1 MKELALPVS
10 PPPEELQSHKMPDH
24 LYNEKFRTFILYFIL
39 TMPPKQTTDVQKA
52 NIAKARETMEHPE
65 TQSDLASALAVSQ
78 QNLANAK
85 TQVTSLELA
94 VENLQATCASPLK
107 DLDAA
112 NSKITDLNV
121 ALQAEHDH
129 SKDVY
134 QHLRTECCAW
144 QHSDKQK
151 EVLARTI
158 AVLRETTET
167 QLQKQKELEKS
178 VASTESEIKQVELS
192 NSKLQA
198 ELLSNVQ
205 LFDLA
210 LSRELLS
217 SSQAALRGSKS
228 EVYNLK

>member
-1 MKELALPVS
+1 M
-10 PPPEELQSHKMPDH
+10 
-24 LYNEKFRTFILYFIL
+24 
-39 TMPPKQTTDVQKA
+39 
-52 NIAKARETMEHPE
+52 
-65 TQSDLASALAVSQ
+65 
-78 QNLANAK
+78 
-85 TQVTSLELA
+85 
-94 VENLQATCASPLK
+94 
-107 DLDAA
+107 
-112 NSKITDLNV
+112 
-121 ALQAEHDH
+121 ALQAECDH

-134 QHLRTECCAW
+134 QHLRTEHHAQ